1 MNFTAA
7 RRTRFSPYRE
17 IDKAQKME
25 YTIIAQ
31 FGGAPA
37 STGVIGGGVSEPWFR
52 IHDNPSGV
60 KINANNKTLAV
71 AA

>member
-1 MNFTAA
+1 
-7 RRTRFSPYRE
+7 
-17 IDKAQKME
+17 ME

-31 FGGAPA
+31 VGGAPA

-60 KINANNKTLAV
+60 NINANNKTFAV